1 MQSQGN
7 SSLHP
12 MELSNK
18 KDKIFASCLEKAE
31 TSNLLFRHGCIATY
45 SGKIIAKGCNT
56 YNNYSRDMFFNN
68 SCSCHAEINVLRQIY
83 YNTKKKR
90 KLNKIMKKT
99 TLYISRCST
108 MHASADS
115 APCIDCLK
123 MIKKLNSNNKLY
135 ASVGPCIGKKSYEVD
150 ILFYEKFVS
159 KFRRNKIYFK
169 NDANVV
175 PLVKKVSKTII
186 TRFW

>member
-45 SGKIIAKGCNT
+45 SGKVIAKGCNT

-123 MIKKLNSNNKLY
+123 MIKKLN
-135 ASVGPCIGKKSYEVD
+135 
-150 ILFYEKFVS
+150 
-159 KFRRNKIYFK
+159 
-169 NDANVV
+169 
-175 PLVKKVSKTII
+175 VKKMVFNLNEKHYVMNPKNYYSEHKTMGRQRLEKIDKCMKM
-186 TRFW
+186 